1 MLTTSTRARMA
12 PKRKQSTSASN
23 ALTYWHWELNK
34 WKPESAE
41 HNSFPATGGEL
52 ILDAHRWG
60 EAMVRAELA
69 CMTDDGRSAADRLK
83 LLHSQGQGWYARGYR
98 FFLLPRTDGAPKFI
112 AHHTHANKRLGQQ
125 ARASP
130 LTMIDEANRAA
141 GAWMRRYAR
150 PILDQ
155 AAVHAGEEAHRRRQA
170 PRPPPRPPPRTPTL
184 LSPTAP
190 SPATAVA
197 AKGPT
202 LALPNRLEQLLERP
216 AELQPSAPRAGIR
229 EQVEAAFRD
238 ERIMRVWDAD
248 DGSSAVR
255 RLTFLE
261 KRAHCL
267 QLQLRVCGLQA
278 IYGGGT
284 NRKADEAA
292 LTNAGLGQIGRG
304 GFNSIW
310 GAKRVSARLAALLP
324 PEVATPFHA
333 GHQLVLR
340 APHAS
345 SDWVTRDTAVG
356 EATNMLF
363 TALCGFGPRVAA
375 LSFARRLER
384 SDETAADAVPV
395 VRYKIFAFLECATQ
409 SVDRRYAPETART
422 ASAIVSRAYYD
433 ALLVPIYQMSHEGFV
448 HLDATLRNLVDFYP
462 LHLPT
467 GGLARRAIKVIDVEP
482 TCFRRLCPT
491 ATAEW
496 RYLFLFNLLTVLVF
510 LKVQLAGAWDPAVHW
525 LRVRRACQRLISE
538 LPGKAN
544 VAALTLWQG
553 TFVPWADYP
562 DLAKGA
568 YAGDTHAAAARSAC
582 HQLQHYLMQQPLDW
596 GNRDYVRVV
605 KSGRASAE
613 GLRKAKEWFERVY
626 RGLLVPSRLFF
637 LRAFEAHGPPRR
649 FVEVAYE
656 FLETPHA
663 VLQRRYASCAPPVGQ
678 HRIEHTRNFL
688 LGVV

>member
-1 MLTTSTRARMA
+1 MA

-41 HNSFPATGGEL
+41 HNSFPATDGEL

-69 CMTDDGRSAADRLK
+69 CMADDGKSAADRLK
-83 LLHSQGQGWYARGYR
+83 LLYSKGQGWYARGYR
-98 FFLLPRTDGAPKFI
+98 FFLLPRSDGAPKFI
-112 AHHTHANKRLGQQ
+112 AHHTHANKRLAEQ

-130 LTMIDEANRAA
+130 LAMIDEANRAA
-141 GAWMRRYAR
+141 GAWMRSYSRT
-150 PILDQ
+150 ILDQ
-155 AAVHAGEEAHRRRQA
+155 ATVHAGEEAHRLRRAQ
-170 PRPPPRPPPRTPTL
+170 RPPPRPPPRTPTL
-184 LSPTAP
+184 LSPTAS

-197 AKGPT
+197 SKVP
-202 LALPNRLEQLLERP
+202 ALDLPGGLVQLLERP
-216 AELQPSAPRAGIR
+216 AELQASAPRAGIR

-248 DGSSAVR
+248 DGASTTR

-267 QLQLRVCGLQA
+267 QMQLRMCGLQA

-284 NRKADEAA
+284 SRKVDEATLA
-292 LTNAGLGQIGRG
+292 SAGLGQIGRG

-310 GAKRVSARLAALLP
+310 GAKRASARLTALLP
-324 PEVATPFHA
+324 PEVAVPFHA

-340 APHAS
+340 APHARAE
-345 SDWVTRDTAVG
+345 WLTREAAVG

-375 LSFARRLER
+375 LSFARRLEP
-384 SDETAADAVPV
+384 SVENAADAVPV
-395 VRYKIFAFLECATQ
+395 VRYKIFAFLECATL
-409 SVDRRYAPETART
+409 SVERRYAPETARA

-462 LHLPT
+462 LHLPA
-467 GGLARRAIKVIDVEP
+467 GGLATLLVKVIDVEP
-482 TCFRRLCPT
+482 TCFRRLCPAAST
-491 ATAEW
+491 EW

-510 LKVQLAGAWDPAVHW
+510 LKVQLAGAWDPRAFHW
-525 LRVRRACQRLISE
+525 LRVRRACERLISE
-538 LPGKAN
+538 LPGKTN
-544 VAALTLWQG
+544 VAALTKWQG
-553 TFVPWADYP
+553 TFVPWAENFP
-562 DLAKGA
+562 NLAKGA

-582 HQLQHYLMQQPLDW
+582 HQLQHYLLQQPLDW
-596 GNRDYVRVV
+596 GDRDYVRVV
-605 KSGRASAE
+605 RSERASAE
-613 GLRKAKEWFERVY
+613 SVRQAKEWFERVY
-626 RGLLVPSRLFF
+626 RGVLVPSRLFF

-649 FVEVAYE
+649 FVDVAFE
-656 FLETPHA
+656 FLETPHT
-663 VLQRRYASCAPPVGQ
+663 VLQRRYAGCVRAVVE
-678 HRIEHTRNFL
+678 HRPDQGRNHL
-688 LGVV
+688 LGIA